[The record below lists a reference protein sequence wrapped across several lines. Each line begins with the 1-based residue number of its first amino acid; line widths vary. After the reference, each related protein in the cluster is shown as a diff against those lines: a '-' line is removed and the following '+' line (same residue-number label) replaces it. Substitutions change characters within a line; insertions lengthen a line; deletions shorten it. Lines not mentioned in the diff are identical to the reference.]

1 MNSPLIV
8 ALDLEAKEALKLA
21 NKIDPDH
28 CKVKVG
34 SQLFTSQGPI
44 IIKQLNELGFDIFL
58 DLKFHDIPN
67 TVERAVE
74 SSIAL
79 DLWMLNVH
87 SLGGKEM
94 LKSAIKPI
102 KDSQEDTLL
111 IGVTILTSLDKDLLV
126 QMGFNLTLEDQ
137 VMLLAKQCK
146 QQGLDGVVCSP
157 KEILNL
163 RQELGDNFILVT
175 PGIRSNA
182 HINDQKRVSSPK
194 QAIKDGADFIVLGR
208 EITLDKNPEYKIEK
222 ILETI

>member
-1 MNSPLIV
+1 
-8 ALDLEAKEALKLA
+8 
-21 NKIDPDH
+21 
-28 CKVKVG
+28 
-34 SQLFTSQGPI
+34 
-44 IIKQLNELGFDIFL
+44 
-58 DLKFHDIPN
+58 
-67 TVERAVE
+67 
-74 SSIAL
+74 
-79 DLWMLNVH
+79 
-87 SLGGKEM
+87 
-94 LKSAIKPI
+94 
-102 KDSQEDTLL
+102 
-111 IGVTILTSLDKDLLV
+111 
-126 QMGFNLTLEDQ
+126 
-137 VMLLAKQCK
+137 MLLAKQCK

>member
-87 SLGGKEM
+87 SLGGQEM

-102 KDSQEDTLL
+102 KDSQKDTLL

-163 RQELGDNFILVT
+163 RQELGNNFILVT

-208 EITLDKNPEYKIEK
+208 EITLDKNPEYKIKK